1 MLLTQ
6 SFQNGFLDKR
16 IAAHIVV
23 ADRDQPELMRLADLA
38 LSLIHIYPP
47 QFTESVLR
55 DIMESIPI
63 SVNASE
69 IITFL
74 MNGQAAFV
82 QACGNKY

>member
-1 MLLTQ
+1 MLVSSAGIHGTDNQ
-6 SFQNGFLDKR
+6 RQPRAEEPAVNAYLDVYKR
-16 IAAHIVV
+16 QI
-23 ADRDQPELMRLADLA
+23 E
-38 LSLIHIYPP
+38 YNPP

-74 MNGQAAFV
+74 MNGQVAFV